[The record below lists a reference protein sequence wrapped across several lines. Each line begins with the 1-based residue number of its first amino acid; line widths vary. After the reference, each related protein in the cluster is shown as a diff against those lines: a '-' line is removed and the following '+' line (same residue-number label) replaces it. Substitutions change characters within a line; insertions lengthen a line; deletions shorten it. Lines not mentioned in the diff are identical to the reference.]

1 MINVLLA
8 LQISMNAQNKMADAL
23 TGALTLM
30 VALHALAQILN

>member
-23 TGALTLM
+23 TSALTLM